1 MVKKTK
7 GIKIIHI
14 FLPFIIIIF
23 ALYSFVITITVFF
36 NGTSE
41 SIIREMDKTALC
53 NRYVSDL
60 QSRNSKLSETSAAF
74 IDTPVIPPYSVP
86 VPDNARKINENP
98 ITQYVLELSDDTKEP
113 SLLLEELKKYNP
125 KAETLALIEE
135 AVDSMYKMNEE
146 QYHAIY
152 LVQEYT
158 KRKGTNL
165 ESALNAIIKDAVPEY
180 TLTAAENALTD
191 EGLLKA
197 ADDCITGEI
206 YNGYKSTIS
215 ENLRT
220 VLQSINQSSTKKQSN
235 LQFNVK
241 MLRGF
246 LWSSILLLFIIN
258 IIFVIIISKSLVLPV
273 VKFAKKIDDNQRL
286 ESTSNLYEANR
297 LVNAYNALLDR
308 HMEFEND
315 LKEVAEMD
323 ALTGLPNR
331 YCYNEFLKNQVL
343 DGRSVCVFLFDI
355 NNLKYVNDTFGH
367 DKGDELI
374 KSASECIKEC
384 FLDEAKKNCYRIGGD
399 EFVAIL
405 DNIYEED
412 IEKLLTRFKVQQEVK
427 NVSIAVGYSY
437 SNNVLS
443 TGYEKLIIDADTKMY
458 ENKNEMKLQMKKNE
472 KK

>member
-1 MVKKTK
+1 
-7 GIKIIHI
+7 
-14 FLPFIIIIF
+14 
-23 ALYSFVITITVFF
+23 
-36 NGTSE
+36 
-41 SIIREMDKTALC
+41 MDKAALC
-53 NRYVSDL
+53 NRHVSDL

-74 IDTPVIPPYSVP
+74 IDTPVIPPYSANP
-86 VPDNARKINENP
+86 MAPASARHINETP

-135 AVDSMYKMNEE
+135 AVDSMYKMNEA

-152 LVQEYT
+152 LAQEYT

-180 TLTAAENALTD
+180 TLTVDEKAKTD
-191 EGLLKA
+191 EELLEA
-197 ADDCITGEI
+197 ADDCITGET
-206 YNGYKSTIS
+206 YNGYKSTVS
-215 ENLRT
+215 ENLRK
-220 VLQSINQSSTKKQSN
+220 VLQSINESSTKKQSN

-258 IIFVIIISKSLVLPV
+258 IIFVIIIGKSLVLPV

-331 YCYNEFLKNQVL
+331 YCYNEFLKNQTL

-367 DKGDELI
+367 NKGDELI

-384 FLDEAKKNCYRIGGD
+384 FLDEEKKNCYRIGGD

-437 SNNVLS
+437 SKNVLS
-443 TGYEKLIIDADTKMY
+443 IGYEKLIIDADQKMY
-458 ENKNEMKLQMKKNE
+458 ENKNEMKKNLQE
-472 KK
+472 K